1 MSLQEQTPVYPDLNG
16 KRVLVTGGSSGIGR
30 ATALAFSKNG
40 ATVTIIARTVSK
52 MEATVKEFTTK
63 GYYAP
68 ADLTKPDEIKRAVV
82 EAIDKMGGIDILI
95 NNGAVSNEDLDSPTN
110 VNVLK
115 HLLDIHVVGCMAL
128 IDACKDE
135 LLKNKGSVVNVSSA
149 LSEVIADQFIPYN
162 IAKAAED
169 ALTRN
174 MAMNWEHIARLMSK
188 QTQFYFCPPR
198 RLPVPLQ
205 EIRCSPTVVSDLPIG
220 SMRPCNL
227 RLQQLRN
234 DLTCTMC
241 MYVYTYIHIK
251 FGRFFVIIVF
261 FLFGFKFY
269 CGEV

>member
-1 MSLQEQTPVYPDLNG
+1 
-16 KRVLVTGGSSGIGR
+16 
-30 ATALAFSKNG
+30 
-40 ATVTIIARTVSK
+40 

-174 MAMNWEHIARLMSK
+174 MAMNWARFGVRVNSINPSVVDTDAQEAIAKKMGVTKEQVLQMNSRMHPLGTYSQAYEQANAILFLSSKTSSSTVTGNTLFTDGGVRLTNWFNAAL
-188 QTQFYFCPPR
+188 QPP
-198 RLPVPLQ
+198 PATASQ
-205 EIRCSPTVVSDLPIG
+205 
-220 SMRPCNL
+220 
-227 RLQQLRN
+227 
-234 DLTCTMC
+234 
-241 MYVYTYIHIK
+241 
-251 FGRFFVIIVF
+251 
-261 FLFGFKFY
+261 
-269 CGEV
+269 